1 MNKKEI
7 KTFRFEKER
16 ILFKVAEIG
25 VLRELNVP
33 LDIFNKNLSDLNNMI
48 CDLYEELTGEE
59 A

>member
-7 KTFRFEKER
+7 RTFRFEKER

-33 LDIFNKNLSDLNNMI
+33 LDIFNKNLSDLNKMI

>member
-1 MNKKEI
+1 MTKKEI
-7 KTFRFEKER
+7 KSFRFEKER

-33 LDIFNKNLSDLNNMI
+33 LDIFNKTLNDLNAMI

>member
-7 KTFRFEKER
+7 RTFRFEKER
-16 ILFKVAEIG
+16 ILFKLAEIG

-33 LDIFNKNLSDLNNMI
+33 LDIFNKNLNDLNKMI

-59 A
+59 S

>member
-7 KTFRFEKER
+7 KTFRFEKDR

-25 VLRELNVP
+25 VIRELNVP
-33 LDIFNKNLSDLNNMI
+33 LDIFNKHLIDLNNMI

>member
-16 ILFKVAEIG
+16 ILFKLAEIG

-33 LDIFNKNLSDLNNMI
+33 LDIFNKNLSDLNDMI

>member
-7 KTFRFEKER
+7 RTFRFEKER
-16 ILFKVAEIG
+16 ILFKLAEIG

-33 LDIFNKNLSDLNNMI
+33 LDIFNKNLSDLNKMI

-59 A
+59 S

>member
-7 KTFRFEKER
+7 NTFRFEKER

-25 VLRELNVP
+25 VIRELNLP
-33 LDIFNKNLSDLNNMI
+33 LDIFNKNLSDLNKMI

>member
-7 KTFRFEKER
+7 NTFRFEKER

-25 VLRELNVP
+25 VIRELNLP
-33 LDIFNKNLSDLNNMI
+33 LDIFNKNLSDLNKMI
-48 CDLYEELTGEE
+48 CDLYKELTGEE

>member
-25 VLRELNVP
+25 VIRELNLP
-33 LDIFNKNLSDLNNMI
+33 LDIFNKNLNDLNKMI

>member
-7 KTFRFEKER
+7 KTFRFEKEK
-16 ILFKVAEIG
+16 ILFKLADIG

-33 LDIFNKNLSDLNNMI
+33 LDIFNKNLSDLNDMI

>member
-7 KTFRFEKER
+7 KMFRFEKER
-16 ILFKVAEIG
+16 ILFKLAEIG
-25 VLRELNVP
+25 VIRELNVP
-33 LDIFNKNLSDLNNMI
+33 LDIFNKHLNDLNKMI

>member
-7 KTFRFEKER
+7 NTFRFEKER

-25 VLRELNVP
+25 VIRELNIP
-33 LDIFNKNLSDLNNMI
+33 LDIFNKHLIDLNKMI

>member
-7 KTFRFEKER
+7 RLFRFEKER

-25 VLRELNVP
+25 VLRESNVS

-48 CDLYEELTGEE
+48 CDLYEKLTGEE
-59 A
+59 S

>member
-7 KTFRFEKER
+7 KTFRFEKDR

-25 VLRELNVP
+25 VIRELNVP
-33 LDIFNKNLSDLNNMI
+33 LDIFNKHLSDLNNMI

>member
-25 VLRELNVP
+25 VIRELNVP
-33 LDIFNKNLSDLNNMI
+33 LDIFNKHLNDLNTMI

>member
-25 VLRELNVP
+25 VIRELNVP
-33 LDIFNKNLSDLNNMI
+33 LDIFNKSLNDLNKMI

>member
-25 VLRELNVP
+25 VLREINVP
-33 LDIFNKNLSDLNNMI
+33 LDIFNKNLSDLNDMI
-48 CDLYEELTGEE
+48 CDLFEELTGEE

>member
-16 ILFKVAEIG
+16 ILFKLAEIG
-25 VLRELNVP
+25 VIRELNVP
-33 LDIFNKNLSDLNNMI
+33 LDIFNKHLIDLNKMI

>member
-7 KTFRFEKER
+7 NTFRFEKER

-25 VLRELNVP
+25 VIRELNVP
-33 LDIFNKNLSDLNNMI
+33 LDIFNKHLIDLNKMI